1 MIEANNLTKQLLIEN
16 LWMTDEILNE
26 IEILK
31 TELEKK
37 QLLKEN
43 TIKEL
48 EEEYLKTVEEKHL
61 ASPIVKRYARYEN
74 LVQQFKDV
82 RSIAIL
88 VDLIV
93 CILIGYGLV
102 FLGFGILKTAAIV
115 VFLPFIFYLIYH
127 QIVKV
132 ILKNKEPE
140 YPLNLETV
148 IKKAKLEEEYFHLKD
163 ALVIQCI
170 DQEMKQMNQREIYL
184 KEKLEQQSVLTEIYW
199 PYTRKVIWFLENLMA
214 DDLKEALKLLAE
226 ANHRDEMK
234 KTIENQNLQIEDL
247 NKRFDKLVEDQKKIV
262 IELNKQREKIKKIS

>member
-1 MIEANNLTKQLLIEN
+1 MIEASNLTKQLLIEN
-16 LWMTDEILNE
+16 LWMTDEMLNE
-26 IEILK
+26 VDILK
-31 TELEKK
+31 SELEKK

-48 EEEYLKTVEEKHL
+48 EEEYLKVVEEKHL

-102 FLGFGILKTAAIV
+102 FLGVGILKTAAIV

-148 IKKAKLEEEYFHLKD
+148 IKKAKLEEEYFH
-163 ALVIQCI
+163 
-170 DQEMKQMNQREIYL
+170 QEVKQMIQREMYL
-184 KEKLEQQSVLTEIYW
+184 KEKIEQQSVLTEIYW
-199 PYTRKVIWFLENLMA
+199 PYTRKVIWFLENQMA
-214 DDLKEALKLLAE
+214 DDLKESLKLLADS
-226 ANHRDEMK
+226 NHRDEIK
-234 KTIENQNLQIEDL
+234 KTVETQNRQIEDL

-262 IELNKQREKIKKIS
+262 AELNKQREKMKKIS